1 MYKMQCLEIKEN
13 RVKEQD
19 GFHRHIMIRAREKI
33 KFAGCLKNSSWICLC
48 HISSNRVIRVTVLQW
63 ICSEQ
68 LSDSYLL

>member
-33 KFAGCLKNSSWICLC
+33 KFAGCLKNM
-48 HISSNRVIRVTVLQW
+48 Q
-63 ICSEQ
+63 Q
-68 LSDSYLL
+68 LNLSLSYIIKQSH